1 MEILLGIGVL
11 LWIAGWILFLTF
23 YKKGLFFRLWRE
35 PVFRYPVCIIESDDW
50 GPGPGEQ
57 ARALLRIQ
65 ESLAGISDSSGHPA
79 VMTLGVILASPDT
92 ERMAETQFRKY
103 FSLPLTGRN
112 YDPIRREMMEG
123 YRRGVFALQ
132 LHGKEHYW
140 PDNLLRSLQEDE
152 GVRDWLMSGKFLLTE
167 DLPALLQSRWANALD
182 GSHERQGVRD
192 IGLAAGEE
200 IDEFERNFGFGPVV
214 AVPPTFVW
222 NDMVENSWW
231 EAGIRFI
238 VTPGRRFRGRSS
250 DGKLQLD
257 RHRSRILNGER
268 STSGAVYVVRD
279 DYFEPALG
287 HKPETAQSAIEEKSI
302 LGRPTLFETH
312 RFNFIGD
319 EEKVDNSIAAMES
332 LLANASEIF
341 PDLRFIDT
349 ETLARAMEQLDP
361 AWIELRARKRMRF
374 FLRRLLR
381 EPGLGRFLKISG
393 FWVLIAGVSM
403 VLTKYQADSF
413 RSP

>member
-1 MEILLGIGVL
+1 VEVLLGIGVL
-11 LWIAGWILFLTF
+11 LWIVGWILFFTF
-23 YKKGLFFRLWRE
+23 YERGLFFRLWRE
-35 PVFRYPVCIIESDDW
+35 PVFLRPVCIIESDDW
-50 GPGPGEQ
+50 GPGPEEQ
-57 ARALLRIQ
+57 ARVLLRIK
-65 ESLAGISDSSGHPA
+65 ELLAGVSDSGGHPA

-92 ERMAETQFRKY
+92 ERMAETQFSKY
-103 FSLPLTGRN
+103 FSLPLTGGN

-123 YRRGVFALQ
+123 YRRDVFALQ

-140 PDNLLRSLQEDE
+140 PDNLLRSLQHDA
-152 GVRDWLMSGKFLLTE
+152 GVRDWLMSEKSLLTV
-167 DLPALLQSRWANALD
+167 DLPAFLQSRWADALD
-182 GSHERQGVRD
+182 ASLERQGAQDIDLAVR
-192 IGLAAGEE
+192 EE
-200 IDEFERNFGFGPVV
+200 IDEFERNFGFRPVV

-222 NDMVENSWW
+222 NDIVENSWW

-257 RHRSRILNGER
+257 SHRNRILNGER

-287 HKPETAQSAIEEKSI
+287 HTSETAQYAIEEKSAQ
-302 LGRPTLFETH
+302 GRPTLFETH
-312 RFNFIGD
+312 RFNFLGD
-319 EEKVDNSIAAMES
+319 EEKVDNSIAALES
-332 LLANASEIF
+332 LLANASEAF
-341 PDLRFIDT
+341 PDIRFIDT
-349 ETLARAMEQLDP
+349 ATLARAMEQPDP

-403 VLTKYQADSF
+403 VLTKCQTGSV